1 MSRND
6 RPGHHPASGSSRPAP
21 HLEISDFGRKQ

>member
-6 RPGHHPASGSSRPAP
+6 RPASGSSRRARPAP